1 MFVLDKVW
9 LRSTFEVAFK
19 HITWCLHVVL
29 RPPKRCFY
37 DLYGT
42 TLSLLERWWLLLQSL
57 LQILQLCRAYERHS
71 FCGCSM
77 MMNDVDNVDTL
88 CFFFGSSS
96 PRPVRL
102 VLLCIIRFAEEWRVW
117 SFLVSLL
124 VWFVISFW
132 QLSVHCQL
140 RPCLI

>member
-88 CFFFGSSS
+88 CFFSD
-96 PRPVRL
+96 
-102 VLLCIIRFAEEWRVW
+102 LLHPGLFAWC
-117 SFLVSLL
+117 F
-124 VWFVISFW
+124 
-132 QLSVHCQL
+132 CA
-140 RPCLI
+140 